1 MSISLGNWYVFID
14 FYFLIK
20 SFKSLEQMKKVR
32 IINIRTEESEEYWR
46 KWILG
51 EVFLFS
57 RAVLFVCLVYHSHF
71 KIDTFFLLS
80 EEISFIPWVE
90 RQKSGKVLRKRY
102 EDEICVFFFCV
113 EGKENFESFFIQF
126 TCEMMYKKVSK
137 VLITRRSELFCMLS
151 WHDSCQRYSA

>member
-1 MSISLGNWYVFID
+1 MGNWYVFID

-80 EEISFIPWVE
+80 EEISFIP
-90 RQKSGKVLRKRY
+90 
-102 EDEICVFFFCV
+102 
-113 EGKENFESFFIQF
+113 
-126 TCEMMYKKVSK
+126 
-137 VLITRRSELFCMLS
+137 
-151 WHDSCQRYSA
+151 

>member
-1 MSISLGNWYVFID
+1 MYVFID
-14 FYFLIK
+14 FHFLIK

-32 IINIRTEESEEYWR
+32 IINIRTEEYWR

-80 EEISFIPWVE
+80 EEISFIP
-90 RQKSGKVLRKRY
+90 
-102 EDEICVFFFCV
+102 
-113 EGKENFESFFIQF
+113 
-126 TCEMMYKKVSK
+126 
-137 VLITRRSELFCMLS
+137 
-151 WHDSCQRYSA
+151 

>member
-1 MSISLGNWYVFID
+1 MISFSIAIIENDCQLAVESCKLFID
-14 FYFLIK
+14 SHFLIK
-20 SFKSLEQMKKVR
+20 SLKSLEQMKKVR

-80 EEISFIPWVE
+80 EEISFVP
-90 RQKSGKVLRKRY
+90 
-102 EDEICVFFFCV
+102 
-113 EGKENFESFFIQF
+113 
-126 TCEMMYKKVSK
+126 
-137 VLITRRSELFCMLS
+137 
-151 WHDSCQRYSA
+151 